1 MTDRAEPA
9 ADQRLDPEGVVRLC
23 GDILD
28 GTVTAIVDTGASLS
42 DLEAAMAFL
51 YGEDDAM
58 GEERRP
64 LTGAA
69 AAIYD
74 LLVAEQD
81 TADDR

>member
-1 MTDRAEPA
+1 MTVESAGN
-9 ADQRLDPEGVVRLC
+9 QRLDPDLVVRLC

-28 GTVTAIVDTGASLS
+28 RTVTAIVETGASLS

-64 LTGAA
+64 LSGTAA
-69 AAIYD
+69 VIYD
-74 LLVAEQD
+74 LLVAEQG
-81 TADDR
+81 AAEER

>member
-1 MTDRAEPA
+1 MTVEPA
-9 ADQRLDPEGVVRLC
+9 ANQRLDPESVVRLC

-51 YGEDDAM
+51 YGESDTM

-69 AAIYD
+69 AEIYD
-74 LLVAEQD
+74 LLATEQD
-81 TADDR
+81 TADER

>member
-1 MTDRAEPA
+1 MTAEPSA
-9 ADQRLDPEGVVRLC
+9 NQRLDPESVVRLC

-28 GTVTAIVDTGASLS
+28 GTVTAIVGAGASLS

-51 YGEDDAM
+51 RGEDDAM

-69 AAIYD
+69 AEIYD

-81 TADDR
+81 AADEH